1 MRTFLC
7 LLCRRPAL
15 TLRKRRG
22 GRTECNCMVPSIA
35 RSSIGLQASGCWWQ
49 IAFSNALIASEE
61 TRTIITPIT
70 LHRRRLTYYLRAE
83 KKLRDQNLG
92 RPWKRTQKKYS
103 TESWEIAGNSWT
115 VCWGWTL
122 RSIFTSLDY
131 FYLLRYYMWMRVR
144 FFKHPPKSYVLNV
157 CWFLVHRWLTLRTC
171 EGNLTSKS
179 RDNRSVRRAAAAAAK
194 SIISEFTNE
203 LSGRTGK
210 RSRWI

>member
-115 VCWGWTL
+115 VCWDWTL
-122 RSIFTSLDY
+122 RYLFSRVLTISIYWDTICECVCVSLSI
-131 FYLLRYYMWMRVR
+131 R
-144 FFKHPPKSYVLNV
+144 LNHTYSMFADF
-157 CWFLVHRWLTLRTC
+157 WFLDGLLCVH
-171 EGNLTSKS
+171 
-179 RDNRSVRRAAAAAAK
+179 AK
-194 SIISEFTNE
+194 VIWRLSQEIIVLFDAQQQQQQSQLFQN
-203 LSGRTGK
+203 SPMN
-210 RSRWI
+210 